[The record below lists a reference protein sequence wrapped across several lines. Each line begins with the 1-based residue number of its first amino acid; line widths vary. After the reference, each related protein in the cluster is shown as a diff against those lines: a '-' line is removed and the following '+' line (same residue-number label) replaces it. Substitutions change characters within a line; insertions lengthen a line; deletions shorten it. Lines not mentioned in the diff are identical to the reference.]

1 MNIRDFVK
9 MLHHNGLEPIVEYS
23 GPWVQ
28 QVSVCDRRVMFER
41 QKTDGPLWPSRWTA
55 TDHES
60 GASTVVAPV
69 APNGWVVRLW
79 WWWVAQK
86 SR

>member
-9 MLHHNGLEPIVEYS
+9 ILRENDLGPVIEYS

-28 QVSVCDRRVMFER
+28 QVSVCNRRVRFER
-41 QKTDGPLWPSRWTA
+41 TRRGPLWPARWTA
-55 TDHES
+55 LDHES

-69 APNGWVVRLW
+69 APRGWVVRLW
-79 WWWVAQK
+79 WWWQAQK
-86 SR
+86 SC